1 MMTKQPDLIQGQGAH
16 RRTERDY
23 MGILLDTVT
32 LEDWRDVVRNATAA
46 AKAGDAGARA
56 WLGAFLMGKAEHTA
70 PSPLTVVVEQWS
82 GNDPLVA
89 KLAQPLI
96 TRAQYPHLDQQDAAK
111 DHIRDLVAAELRD
124 KLPVPEAPPAL
135 AWAGDPATA

>member
-1 MMTKQPDLIQGQGAH
+1 MNKPQDLIPGQGAH
-16 RRTERDY
+16 RRTEANY
-23 MGILLDTVT
+23 MNVLLETVT
-32 LEDWRDVVRNATAA
+32 LEDWRAVVAMALAA

-111 DHIRDLVAAELRD
+111 EHIRDLVAAELRD
-124 KLPVPEAPPAL
+124 KLSVPEAPPAL

>member
-1 MMTKQPDLIQGQGAH
+1 MNKPRDLITGQGAH
-16 RRTERDY
+16 RRTEANY
-23 MGILLDTVT
+23 MNVLLETVT
-32 LEDWRDVVRNATAA
+32 LEDWRAVVAMALAA

-111 DHIRDLVAAELRD
+111 EHIRDLVAAELRD
-124 KLPVPEAPPAL
+124 KLSVPEAPPAL